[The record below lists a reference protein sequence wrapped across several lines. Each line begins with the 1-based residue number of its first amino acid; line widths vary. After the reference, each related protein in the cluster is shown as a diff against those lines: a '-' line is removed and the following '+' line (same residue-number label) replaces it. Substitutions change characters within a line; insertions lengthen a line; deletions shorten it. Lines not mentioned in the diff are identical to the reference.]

1 MSITPAQVA
10 QLKELSK
17 QLDSLQPMAINALK
31 ATDILQIVGLGVLGI
46 GKLAHSY
53 PSAVPTVISYSVSTV
68 GFMAVETSV
77 ELKVFA
83 YRLLDMTK
91 EYSDLIKNNN
101 MDELRDWYQK
111 IQQIALRAGVT
122 TDKAHKQIMKER
134 LTNYLPF
141 AGRLLSKYFQ

>member
-46 GKLAHSY
+46 GKLAYSY
-53 PSAVPTVISYSVSTV
+53 PSTVPPVISYSFSTV

-101 MDELRDWYQK
+101 IDELRDWYQR
-111 IQQIALRAGVT
+111 IQEIARRAGVT
-122 TDKAHKQIMKER
+122 TEKAHKQIMKER